1 MTVADG
7 QWIIVFG
14 MHGVVGMVV
23 AFGFL
28 LIPILR
34 ARRHFKLL
42 QNPKDQRLL
51 AGIAL
56 MTAMAVLDLIPNGLF
71 ATYPYFLAGA
81 LAGSVEELRNWRRS
95 PPPPSPPAWP
105 SPFNPRAAKGRPC
118 RQARAS
124 PPANA
129 QMHRKAP

>member
-1 MTVADG
+1 
-7 QWIIVFG
+7 
-14 MHGVVGMVV
+14 VV

-81 LAGSVEELRNWRRS
+81 LAGSVEELRNRRS
-95 PPPPSPPAWP
+95 SWHLAPKPSTAKPSRVAVSVQSPGGQGPSMPPG
-105 SPFNPRAAKGRPC
+105 PRFS
-118 RQARAS
+118 AS
-124 PPANA
+124 
-129 QMHRKAP
+129 